1 MQKIIIIGK
10 MKLGEKMSSMR
21 EIVENIK
28 AGLGTEN
35 AVVTKEILVGRRN
48 YIEATIM
55 YIQGF
60 VDSRV
65 IDSTILKPLMLEVN
79 EEELPK
85 TDVLEFLCK
94 KYIIR
99 GDAVIVE
106 EIKDVSA
113 QLLRGATVIIIDGID
128 KFILVNT
135 SGGEYR
141 SIAETPNEATLRGT
155 REGFVEN
162 IELNITMLKRY
173 VRDRNLKTEMH
184 QIGERSKSCVCLAY
198 IDDIVDKDLL
208 EIVRD
213 KITNIDVDIVPA
225 TGIIEQFVEEST
237 YSPFPQAFGT
247 ERPDRIASKILEGRV
262 AVFLDG
268 TPYTITYPAI
278 LTEFFQSPEDY
289 YERTF
294 VSNVTSILRFI
305 AAVIVVFLTPVYLTL
320 ISYNV
325 ELIPISFIIPLA
337 ESRQGIPLPP
347 FFEILFMEIVV
358 ELIREGGLRLPPKVA
373 STISIVGGI
382 IIGNAAVESRVVSPT
397 TLLIVGVSTVASF
410 VIPNYEMA
418 ISLRVLKFPILILAE
433 ALGFF
438 GIAIGYFYLMI
449 HIFSLKSVGVPYLTF
464 SKQDMQDTFIRYPL
478 YRMNKRPKAIP
489 NNNPVRQGKINGD
502 RSEDNG

>member
-1 MQKIIIIGK
+1 MQKIIMMRK
-10 MKLGEKMSSMR
+10 MKIGEKMR
-21 EIVENIK
+21 EIVESIK
-28 AGLGTEN
+28 VGLGTER
-35 AVVTKEILVGRRN
+35 AVVTKEILIGKKN
-48 YIEATIM
+48 YLDATVI

-60 VDSRV
+60 VDSRT
-65 IDSTILKPLMLEVN
+65 IDETILKPLMLEVN
-79 EEELPK
+79 EEELPE
-85 TDVLEFLCK
+85 TEVLEFLCK
-94 KYIIR
+94 KYIIS
-99 GDAVIVE
+99 G
-106 EIKDVSA
+106 
-113 QLLRGATVIIIDGID
+113 QTVILEGLEEVVSHLIRGSTAIFINGIERV
-128 KFILVNT
+128 ILVNT
-135 SGGEYR
+135 KGGNYR

-162 IELNITMLKRY
+162 LDVNITMLKRY
-173 VRDRNLKTEMH
+173 VKDKKLKTEMYE
-184 QIGERSKSCVCLAY
+184 IGERSKSDVCLAY
-198 IDDIVDKDLL
+198 IDDIVDKDMLKIAR
-208 EIVRD
+208 E
-213 KITNIDVDIVPA
+213 KITNISTDMMPA

-247 ERPDRIASKILEGRV
+247 ERPDRIASKILEGRI
-262 AVFLDG
+262 AIFLSG

-294 VSNVTSILRFI
+294 VSNITKMLRFI
-305 AAVIVVFLTPVYLTL
+305 AAVIVVFLSPVYLTL

-347 FFEILFMEIVV
+347 FFEILFMEIIV

-418 ISLRVLKFPILILAE
+418 ISLRVLKFPILLLAE

-438 GIAIGYFYLMI
+438 GIAIGYFYLMV
-449 HIFSLKSVGVPYLTF
+449 HIFSLKSMGVPYLTF
-464 SKQDMQDTFIRYPL
+464 TKQDMQDTLLRYPL
-478 YRMNKRPKAIP
+478 FKMNNRPDSIP
-489 NNNPVRQGKINGD
+489 NNNPIRQGKTKED
-502 RSEDNG
+502 RSNENG